1 MKSYVQIEGLTK
13 SYGDRLLFG
22 DVTLGVYEGDKI
34 GIIAKNGAG
43 KTTFLRCV
51 AGLEQYDSGTVT
63 FRNGLKVAM
72 LEQQPTFEPTST
84 VVEAC
89 LSNAGEAA
97 CAISAYEKATLSGD
111 SEALAAAISQMDAT
125 RAWDYEERVKQTLTQ
140 LRITNFL
147 QPVGELSGG
156 QVKRLAIAGI
166 VLAEPDLILL
176 DEPTNHLDI
185 EIIEWLE
192 DYLKRSRATL
202 LMVTHDRYFLDRV
215 CNSILEIDQHE
226 VFTYAGNYDYYLAK
240 RQERLNAQNA
250 ELARVRNLLRTELDW
265 MRRQPQARA
274 GKAKYRIDAFY
285 ELDRRSRVQRD
296 DRTVRLENSSSRIGN
311 KIFEAVDV
319 CKSFDNRVILDNFNY
334 VFARYEKVGIVGAN
348 GVGKTTFVRL
358 LQGEL
363 SPDSGYFD
371 VGETVKFGY
380 YSQEGIKFNES
391 DKVIDAVRRVAEVVV
406 FDERTRY
413 TASQFLQMFLFTPE
427 TQQNYIAKLSGGE
440 RRRLYLATVLMRN
453 PNFLILDEPTND
465 LDIVTLT
472 VLEDYYLQKFKG
484 CLIIISH
491 DRFFMDRTVDHLF
504 VFEGEGRVLDFPGN
518 YSDYREWSTA
528 RKAAEAAKV
537 RVETPQQP
545 KRQQTQSNRKTF
557 KERME
562 FEQLTDEIARL
573 EAEKADIETLL
584 SSGELTDYREITEK
598 SERVEQ
604 ITARLD
610 EAEMR
615 WLELSEKD

>member
-51 AGLEQYDSGTVT
+51 AGLEQYESGTVT

-215 CNSILEIDQHE
+215 CNSILEIDQRE

-472 VLEDYYLQKFKG
+472 VLEDYLQKFKG

-604 ITARLD
+604 ITSRLD